1 MKSNF
6 RKDVSIQAILYVAQR
21 IGKRKDIHKICK
33 ILYFADQE
41 HLSRYG
47 RSITGDTYIAM
58 TYGPVPSKI
67 EDIFKAVRGDSFFSD
82 FANEIKLYFDFKNKY
97 CLDIKKEADL
107 DYLSESD
114 IECLDHAISKCKDLS
129 FGELTELSHD
139 IAWNN
144 TKRDRAMSVKDILR
158 EVGDIE
164 DYANYIAYKLK
175 EEEAFA

>member
-6 RKDVSIQAILYVAQR
+6 RKDVSIQAILYVAQH
-21 IGKRKDIHKICK
+21 IGERKDIHKISK

-58 TYGPVPSKI
+58 DYGPVPSKI
-67 EDIFKAVRGDSFFSD
+67 EDIFKAVRGVSFFSD
-82 FANEIKLYFDFKNKY
+82 FAKKIKQYFDFKNKY
-97 CLDIKKEADL
+97 CLDIKKEANL

-114 IECLDHAISKCKDLS
+114 IECLDHAIGKCKNLS
-129 FGELTELSHD
+129 FDELTKLSHD

-158 EVGDIE
+158 EVGDSE
-164 DYANYIAYKLK
+164 EYVDYIAHKLK

>member
-6 RKDVSIQAILYVAQR
+6 RKDVAIQAILYVAQG
-21 IGKRKDIHKICK
+21 IGQRKDIHKICK

-58 TYGPVPSKI
+58 AYGPVPSKI
-67 EDIFKAVRGDSFFSD
+67 EDIFKAVRGDSFFSYCAD
-82 FANEIKLYFDFKNKY
+82 DIKTYFDFKNKY
-97 CLDIKKEADL
+97 CLSLKKEADL

-114 IECLDHAISKCKDLS
+114 IECLNHAISKCKDLS

-139 IAWNN
+139 MAWNN
-144 TKRDRAMSVKDILR
+144 TQRDRAMSVKDILR
-158 EVGDIE
+158 EVGDSE

-175 EEEAFA
+175 EEEEFA